1 MRPYG
6 YDKDDQVIEEE
17 AANLREFKG
26 RLLGAGESMRSLVSD
41 VRRRGILTSAGN
53 EWTQNSMKRI
63 LVNPRLAGLRVERG
77 KLVKAPWDA
86 IFEVGEHEELVALL
100 DDPSRRQGP
109 SSKDPKYL
117 LSAGKLACGRQVPDA
132 DGDGTHL
139 CGKTLYTQPSSAGT
153 RGYVCR
159 KAGPSF
165 GCGRLRIA
173 AGPLEE
179 EVTARVLARLASPKV
194 RQRLA
199 TAVGVAAGG
208 KESVDEAIKAIE
220 GRVAEA
226 REEFVTRGI
235 SMATLKAIESRA
247 DAEIKQLNEQLE
259 QQRRL
264 NELPATTADGLAE
277 WWVDA
282 PLERRRD
289 LIGLVLD
296 KVIVK
301 PATVRGAS
309 GLDKDRLEFVWK

>member
-6 YDKDDQVIEEE
+6 YDKEDEIVDEE
-17 AANLREFKG
+17 AAIIRELAR
-26 RLLGAGESMRSLVSD
+26 RLLQEKESMRSCVADLRD
-41 VRRRGILTSAGN
+41 RGVLTSAGN
-53 EWTQNSMKRI
+53 QWTQNSMKRI
-63 LVNPRLAGLRVERG
+63 MVNPRLAGRKIQRG
-77 KLVKAPWDA
+77 EVVPAPWKPILDIA
-86 IFEVGEHEELVALL
+86 DHEALVALL
-100 DDPSRRQGP
+100 DDPSRKQGP

-117 LSAGKLACGRQVPDA
+117 LSGGKLACGRELPDS

-159 KAGPSF
+159 KASPSY

-179 EVTARVLARLASPKV
+179 EVTTRVLARLASPKV
-194 RQRLA
+194 RERLA

-208 KESVDEAIKAIE
+208 KESVEEAITAIK
-220 GRVAEA
+220 GRVSEA
-226 REEFVTRGI
+226 REEYVTRGI
-235 SMATLKAIESRA
+235 SMATLKAIENRA
-247 DAEIKQLNEQLE
+247 NTEIQQLNEQLE

-264 NELPATTADGLAE
+264 KELPATTADGLAE

-301 PATVRGAS
+301 PASVRGSS